1 MSISPQARESS
12 DETITALLVQ
22 SGKGNREAEARL
34 VAAID
39 ILALNDL
46 LMARS
51 WLRIQLAS

>member
-1 MSISPQARESS
+1 MSISLQARESS
-12 DETITALLVQ
+12 DEITALLVQ

-34 VAAID
+34 IAAID

-51 WLRIQLAS
+51 WLQIQLAS